1 MHSCWDWLQC
11 QSLSEFALP
20 EFATEPISGGTRH
33 LSNAGKSKSFVIAL
47 TASLLA
53 VLPIFAIA
61 QPALLVPLGLLPV
74 VILFVFRIPIWL
86 CLGFVA
92 FSFFRLH
99 EAFPFLM
106 PLHIPQMLAL
116 PTLLV
121 LVWHI
126 GVKKQ
131 VKPFWGPEL
140 TTFSVFFSIVTL
152 GLPFASNFGIAFAY
166 WNATYVKIGI
176 MTVATAW
183 VVRKETDFALAL
195 KVMVISGALVSM
207 VAVSNKLAGIGLVEG
222 TRVTIGRDF
231 GSVLGDPND
240 LSLVLTFP
248 LSFAVAMATTKHR
261 WFLRLFGFAATGLIV
276 WAVLCTQSRGGII
289 GTLAVFA
296 VTGLR
301 IVKSKLLLGGVG
313 GLVGSVLFLFA
324 GISDR
329 SSGGA
334 SESGIDE
341 SAMGRIWAWT
351 AAYNM
356 ALAKPFHGVGLDNFI
371 PNFWLYTPHWT
382 GFNKAVHSTWLGVLA
397 ETGFPGII
405 AFVVMVLMNVR
416 VILVASRSLRDN
428 NAPVSVTALSYAVLS
443 GFAGFCGSGTFLTQG
458 FTWPV
463 YILIAFT
470 AAVSHFAKQFA
481 LRDSMENKI

>member
-1 MHSCWDWLQC
+1 MTSLPDE
-11 QSLSEFALP
+11 LSEDIANASRTKAL
-20 EFATEPISGGTRH
+20 AIGLAAS
-33 LSNAGKSKSFVIAL
+33 AL
-47 TASLLA
+47 C
-53 VLPIFAIA
+53 VLPVLAMA
-61 QPALLVPLGLLPV
+61 HPALVLPLTILPLA
-74 VILFVFRIPIWL
+74 ILFVFRIPIWL

-99 EAFPFLM
+99 EAFPVLM
-106 PLHIPQMLAL
+106 PLHIPQLLAL

-121 LVWHI
+121 LLWHI

-131 VKPFWGPEL
+131 VVPYWTPGL
-140 TTFSVFFSIVTL
+140 TAFAAFFIIVTL
-152 GLPFASNFGIAFAY
+152 GIPFASNVGMAMGY
-166 WNATYVKIGI
+166 WTATYVKIGA
-176 MTVATAW
+176 MTVAIAW
-183 VVRKETDFALAL
+183 LVRKESDFALAL
-195 KVMVISGALVSM
+195 RIIAISGTAVALV
-207 VAVSNKLAGIGLVEG
+207 AISNKLSGIGLVEG

-248 LSFAVAMATTKHR
+248 LSFAVSMATSRQR
-261 WFLRLFGFAATGLIV
+261 WFIRIMSLAATGIIA
-276 WAVLCTQSRGGII
+276 WAVLCTQSRGGLI
-289 GTLAVFA
+289 GTLAVFG

-301 IVKSKLLLGGVG
+301 VIKSKVALGAIG
-313 GLVGSVLFLFA
+313 GLAASVLFAVA

-351 AAYNM
+351 AAWNM
-356 ALAKPFHGVGLDNFI
+356 AVAHPLHGVGLDNFI

-405 AFVVMVLMNVR
+405 AFAAMVLINVG
-416 VILVASRSLRDN
+416 VALKASRLLRKK
-428 NAPVSVTALSYAVLS
+428 NAPVAVTVLSYAIVS
-443 GFAGFCGSGTFLTQG
+443 GFAGFCASGTFLTQG

-463 YILIAFT
+463 YILIALT
-470 AAVSHFAKQFA
+470 SAVSQYAKTFAQSDPQSASVEQPPQKTQQKQ
-481 LRDSMENKI
+481 

>member
-1 MHSCWDWLQC
+1 M
-11 QSLSEFALP
+11 P
-20 EFATEPISGGTRH
+20 EFASAPIAISARH
-33 LSNAGKSKSFVIAL
+33 LATPEKSKSLLIAL
-47 TASLLA
+47 AASALA
-53 VLPIFAIA
+53 VLPIFALA

-74 VILFVFRIPIWL
+74 VIFFVFRIPIWL

-126 GVKKQ
+126 GIKKQ
-131 VKPFWGPEL
+131 VKPYWGPEL
-140 TTFSVFFSIVTL
+140 TTFSVFFCITTL
-152 GLPFASNFGIAFAY
+152 GIPFASNFGIALDY
-166 WNATYVKIGI
+166 WNSAYVKIGI
-176 MTVATAW
+176 MTVAIAW
-183 VVRKETDFALAL
+183 LIRKESDFALAL

-248 LSFAVAMATTKHR
+248 LSFALAIATTKHH
-261 WFLRLFGFAATGLIV
+261 WFMRLFGFAATVLIV

-301 IVKSKLLLGGVG
+301 IVKSKLLLGGIG
-313 GLVGSVLFLFA
+313 GLVGAGLVLFA

-329 SSGGA
+329 SSGGS

-356 ALAKPFHGVGLDNFI
+356 ALAKPLNGVGLDNFI

-397 ETGFPGII
+397 ETGFPGIV

-416 VILVASRSLRDN
+416 VVLVASRSLRSN

-443 GFAGFCGSGTFLTQG
+443 GFAGFCASGTFLTQG

-463 YILIAFT
+463 YILIAMT
-470 AAVSHFAKQFA
+470 AAVSQFAKLFA
-481 LRDSMENKI
+481 LRNSDLEKNT